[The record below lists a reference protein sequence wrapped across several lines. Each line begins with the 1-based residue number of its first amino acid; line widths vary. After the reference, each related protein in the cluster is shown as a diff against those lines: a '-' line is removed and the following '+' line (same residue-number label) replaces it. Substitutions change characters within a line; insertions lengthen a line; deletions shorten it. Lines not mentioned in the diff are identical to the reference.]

1 VLICHFQA
9 VNQVKIRLMEETP
22 MKKDH
27 AIGRLINVFATLTS
41 LLSLML
47 LATLPAPAQEVQT
60 DAQVIN
66 EDYHDT
72 SVPVR
77 ELAPLVPL
85 GSSQQIVLPLR
96 RKPGLPVVSPE
107 PDAVTQDIQEI
118 QMVGTTNKLNFDGV
132 SDRDGVAPPDT
143 NASVGST
150 QVVETVNTSY
160 KVFNKSTGAS
170 VFGPAEISS
179 IFTGVPGACGLGLN
193 GFYTDPIVEYD
204 KAAGR
209 WLVTILASPD
219 GGATGVECIAVS
231 GTSNATGSYHRYAF
245 SFGTNNLND
254 YPKFGVW
261 PDAYYASYNM
271 FNGLTGFFTGARV
284 CAYQRS
290 AMLAGTTAKSIC
302 FQRSVASRDF
312 SFLPSDMDGSGIG
325 STGEPNFFVELGE
338 TCGTTCN
345 LLDLFKF
352 HVDFTTPSHSTFT
365 GPTALTV
372 ATFTLACGGGTCIPQ
387 TGTSQRLDS
396 LGDRLMFR
404 LAYRRFTGTG
414 AHEALVA
421 THSVRTGSAASGA
434 RWYEIRNPNGTPIV
448 FQQGTVS
455 SGSTALWMSSIGM
468 DKVGDI
474 AVGFSESSS
483 SIHPKIAYT
492 GRVPTDPSGTME
504 SIDVVFSGVGS
515 QTGGLSR
522 WGDYTSISVDPSD
535 DCTFWYANEYI
546 PSNGSFNW
554 HTRLNSFKFTGCI

>member
-1 VLICHFQA
+1 
-9 VNQVKIRLMEETP
+9 
-22 MKKDH
+22 MKRDH
-27 AIGRLINVFATLTS
+27 AIGTLVAVPATVAS
-41 LLSLML
+41 LLCLML
-47 LATLPAPAQEVQT
+47 LATLAAPAQEVQT
-60 DAQVIN
+60 NPQVIN

-72 SVPVR
+72 SIPVSEMVQGVPFVGVS
-77 ELAPLVPL
+77 P
-85 GSSQQIVLPLR
+85 QFVLPVR
-96 RKPGLPVVSPE
+96 RKPGLTVVSPE
-107 PDAVTQDIQEI
+107 PDAATQDLQEI

-132 SDRDGVAPPDT
+132 FDRDHDAPPDT

-160 KVFNKSTGAS
+160 QVFNKSTGAS

-179 IFTGVPGACGLGLN
+179 IFTNVPGACGLGSR
-193 GFYTDPIVEYD
+193 GFYSDPVVEYD

-219 GGATGVECIAVS
+219 RFNTGVECIAVS
-231 GTSNATGSYHRYAF
+231 ATSNATGSYHRYAF

-271 FNGLTGFFTGARV
+271 FNAFTGFSGARV

-290 AMLAGTTAKSIC
+290 AMVAGLTAISIC
-302 FQRSVASRDF
+302 FQRSVASGDF
-312 SFLPSDMDGSGIG
+312 SFLPSDLDGSGIG
-325 STGEPNFFVELGE
+325 SAGEPNFFVELGE
-338 TCGTTCN
+338 TCSTTCN

-352 HVDFTTPSHSTFT
+352 HVNFTTPSLSTFT
-365 GPTALTV
+365 GPKALTV
-372 ATFTLACGGGTCIPQ
+372 ASFTLACGGLTCIPQ
-387 TGTSQRLDS
+387 TGTTQQLDS

-404 LAYRRFTGTG
+404 LAYRNFTGTG
-414 AHEALVA
+414 AHESLVA
-421 THSVRTGSAASGA
+421 THSVRTSTAASGV

-448 FQQGTVS
+448 FQQGTVA
-455 SGSTALWMSSIGM
+455 SGSTALWMGSIGM
-468 DKVGDI
+468 DKDGDI

-492 GRVPTDPSGTME
+492 GRVPSDPSGTME
-504 SIDVVFSGVGS
+504 SINVVFSGAGS
-515 QTGGLSR
+515 QTGGLNR
-522 WGDYTSISVDPSD
+522 WGDYTSISIDPSD

-554 HTRLNSFKFTGCI
+554 HTRLNSFKFTGCM